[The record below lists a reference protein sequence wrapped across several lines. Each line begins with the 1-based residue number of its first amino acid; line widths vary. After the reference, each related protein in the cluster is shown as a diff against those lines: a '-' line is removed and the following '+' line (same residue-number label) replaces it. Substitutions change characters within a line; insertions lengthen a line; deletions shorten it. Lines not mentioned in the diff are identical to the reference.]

1 MIAASIPILHLA
13 ANENPLGMPPS
24 AREAAAQ
31 ALAGSD
37 RYPDAAGMQLRA
49 ALASRLDV
57 PAANIVLGSGSS
69 EILTMA
75 AHALVQPGEG
85 VVSSQYGFIV
95 YAQAAQLVHARHVVV
110 PARDFGHDLEAM
122 LAAIDDRT
130 RLVFVANPNNPT
142 GSFLSGDELRA
153 FIEKVPAH
161 ATVLLDEA
169 YTEYLTPAQ
178 RYDSMGWVQRFPNLL
193 VARTFSKAY
202 GLAGLRVGYGVAQ
215 PALIA
220 RLNAVRPR
228 FNITT
233 PALAAAIA
241 ALADDDFQA
250 RTNAFN
256 LQGREQLAQGLE
268 RLGLRTLPSAGNFV
282 MVEMGDAAGAHAAL
296 VRQGIH
302 VGTLEPYGL
311 PRWLRISVGLP
322 EQNARVL
329 QVINDSKGDQR

>member
-1 MIAASIPILHLA
+1 MIAASTPTLHLA
-13 ANENPLGMPPS
+13 ANENPLGMPQA

-37 RYPDAAGMQLRA
+37 RYPDAAGAQLRA

-57 PAANIVLGSGSS
+57 STADIVLGSGSS

-75 AHALVQPGEG
+75 AHALVQPDEG

-95 YAQAAQLVHARHVVV
+95 YSQAAQLVHAKHVVV

-122 LAAIDDRT
+122 LAAIDGRT

-142 GSFLSGDELRA
+142 GSFLAGDQLRA
-153 FIEKVPAH
+153 FIERVPAH

-178 RYDSMGWVQRFPNLL
+178 RYDSMGWVRRFPNLL

-233 PALAAAIA
+233 PALTAAAA
-241 ALADDDFQA
+241 ALADEDFQA
-250 RTNAFN
+250 RSNAFN
-256 LQGREQLAQGLE
+256 LQGREQLAQGFQ
-268 RLGLRTLPSAGNFV
+268 RMGLRSLPSAGNFL
-282 MVEMGDAAGAHAAL
+282 MVELGDAAGAHAAL

-302 VGTLEPYGL
+302 VGTLEAYGL
-311 PRWLRISVGLP
+311 PRWLRITVGLP

-329 QVINDSKGDQR
+329 QALGESRGASA